1 MQTSRKDNFKE
12 LTAED
17 IAAEL
22 LPLVREYFVGECRQE
37 GGNLQVNG
45 MVSDTDVFIRAD
57 SVRYTPEQIWD
68 HETYHITADRD
79 PAIVRQ
85 TAARPCS
92 RSLSRTDPT
101 LSCST
106 S

>member
-37 GGNLQVNG
+37 GGNLIY
-45 MVSDTDVFIRAD
+45 TLAD
-57 SVRYTPEQIWD
+57 GQ
-68 HETYHITADRD
+68 TYVIEVKKA
-79 PAIVRQ
+79 
-85 TAARPCS
+85 
-92 RSLSRTDPT
+92 
-101 LSCST
+101 
-106 S
+106 

>member
-37 GGNLQVNG
+37 GENLIYTLANG
-45 MVSDTDVFIRAD
+45 
-57 SVRYTPEQIWD
+57 Q
-68 HETYHITADRD
+68 TYVIEVKKA
-79 PAIVRQ
+79 
-85 TAARPCS
+85 
-92 RSLSRTDPT
+92 
-101 LSCST
+101 
-106 S
+106 